1 MPLSNAD
8 FTQFL
13 IDEID
18 DGNEDFVADL
28 LASAK
33 AKIVAGGG
41 VIDSMTSGSRN
52 GKSYT
57 MQIGMDASTVA
68 KCCRDAMRTTD
79 NTDGNP
85 MFTVASFT
93 NILPGTSV

>member
-18 DGNEDFVADL
+18 DGNEDFIADL

-57 MQIGMDASTVA
+57 MQIGMDAATVA
-68 KCCRDAMRTTD
+68 KCCHDAMRTTD

>member
-1 MPLSNAD
+1 MALSQSQ

-18 DGNEDFVADL
+18 DGNEDFVTDL
-28 LASAK
+28 LAAAK

-41 VIDSMTSGSRN
+41 IIDSMTSGSRN

-57 MQIGMDASTVA
+57 LEVGMNAAMVA
-68 KCCRDAMRTTD
+68 ACCREALRATD
-79 NTDGNP
+79 NNDGNP

-93 NILPGTSV
+93 NVLP

>member
-1 MPLSNAD
+1 MPLSNSD
-8 FTQFL
+8 CTQFL
-13 IDEID
+13 VDEID
-18 DGNEDFVADL
+18 DGNESFVTDL
-28 LASAK
+28 LTAAK

-57 MQIGMDASTVA
+57 MQIGMDAATVA
-68 KCCRDAMRTTD
+68 KCCRDALRTMD
-79 NTDGNP
+79 AADGNP

-93 NILPGTSV
+93 NVLP

>member
-1 MPLSNAD
+1 MPLSLSQ

-18 DGNEDFVADL
+18 DGNTSFVTDL
-28 LASAK
+28 LAAAK

-57 MQIGMDASTVA
+57 MQIGMDAATVA
-68 KCCRDAMRTTD
+68 AACRAALKTVDVA
-79 NTDGNP
+79 DGNP
-85 MFTVASFT
+85 IFTVASFQ
-93 NILPGTSV
+93 NHLP

>member
-18 DGNEDFVADL
+18 DGNESFVTDL
-28 LASAK
+28 LTAAK

-57 MQIGMDASTVA
+57 MQNRHGRCD
-68 KCCRDAMRTTD
+68 CRQM
-79 NTDGNP
+79 
-85 MFTVASFT
+85 
-93 NILPGTSV
+93 LP

>member
-28 LASAK
+28 LAAAK

-57 MQIGMDASTVA
+57 MQIGMDAATVA
-68 KCCRDAMRTTD
+68 KCCRDALRTMD
-79 NTDGNP
+79 VADGNP

-93 NILPGTSV
+93 NVLP

>member
-1 MPLSNAD
+1 MALSQSQ

-18 DGNEDFVADL
+18 DGNEDFVTDL
-28 LASAK
+28 LAAAK

-41 VIDSMTSGSRN
+41 IIDSMTSGSRN

-57 MQIGMDASTVA
+57 LEVGMNASVVA
-68 KCCRDAMRTTD
+68 FCCREALRATD
-79 NTDGNP
+79 NNDGSP

-93 NILPGTSV
+93 NVLP

>member
-1 MPLSNAD
+1 MPLSLSQ

-18 DGNEDFVADL
+18 DGNTSFVEDL
-28 LASAK
+28 LTDAK

-57 MQIGMDASTVA
+57 MQIGMDCAMVA
-68 KCCRDAMRTTD
+68 AACRAALRTAD
-79 NTDGNP
+79 VDDGNP
-85 MFTVASFT
+85 TFTVASFE
-93 NILPGTSV
+93 NYLP

>member
-18 DGNEDFVADL
+18 DGNEDFVTDL

-57 MQIGMDASTVA
+57 MQIGMDAATVA
-68 KCCRDAMRTTD
+68 KCCRDALRTTD
-79 NTDGNP
+79 TTDGNP
-85 MFTVASFT
+85 MFTAASFT
-93 NILPGTSV
+93 NILP

>member
-1 MPLSNAD
+1 MATLSLAE
-8 FTQFL
+8 FTSFL

-18 DGNEDFVADL
+18 DGNESFVTDL

-57 MQIGMDASTVA
+57 MQIGMDAATVA
-68 KCCRDAMRTTD
+68 KACRDALRTTD
-79 NTDGNP
+79 DTDGNP
-85 MFTVASFT
+85 VFTVPSFQNIVAS
-93 NILPGTSV
+93 NQ